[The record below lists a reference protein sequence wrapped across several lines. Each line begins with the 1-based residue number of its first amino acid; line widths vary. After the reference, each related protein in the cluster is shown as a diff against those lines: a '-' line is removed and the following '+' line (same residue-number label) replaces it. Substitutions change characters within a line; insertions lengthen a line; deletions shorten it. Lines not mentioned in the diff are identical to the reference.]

1 MLFMGCLATA
11 TGQGKPTE
19 PTEPAEAPRCWYVVP
34 ETVVPVNLNEVA
46 VVASAASDPAHR
58 KVTFMRLDKPM
69 KVVTEFVATT
79 DRFEELAE
87 ITAHRRNECAGR
99 RVP

>member
-1 MLFMGCLATA
+1 
-11 TGQGKPTE
+11 
-19 PTEPAEAPRCWYVVP
+19 
-34 ETVVPVNLNEVA
+34 
-46 VVASAASDPAHR
+46 
-58 KVTFMRLDKPM
+58 M

>member
-1 MLFMGCLATA
+1 
-11 TGQGKPTE
+11 
-19 PTEPAEAPRCWYVVP
+19 
-34 ETVVPVNLNEVA
+34 
-46 VVASAASDPAHR
+46 
-58 KVTFMRLDKPM
+58 MRLDKPM